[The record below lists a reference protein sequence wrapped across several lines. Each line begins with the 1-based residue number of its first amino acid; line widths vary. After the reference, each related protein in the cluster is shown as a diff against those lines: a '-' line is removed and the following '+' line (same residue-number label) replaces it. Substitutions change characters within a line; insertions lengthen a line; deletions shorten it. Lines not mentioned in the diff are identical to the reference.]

1 MSSRLPGQQPY
12 TIRVVWVQRDK
23 ACAHFLSTPN
33 NTMKTQMILKLS
45 TENFTL
51 LVDSFPTQGS
61 AAES

>member
-1 MSSRLPGQQPY
+1 MSSRQPGQQPY
-12 TIRVVWVQRDK
+12 TIRAVSVQRDK

-33 NTMKTQMILKLS
+33 NAMKTQMILKLS

-51 LVDSFPTQGS
+51 PVDCFSTQGS